1 MSPFVLVVFKKL
13 QSVAFA
19 KGFRF
24 IAINRRPFAG
34 STPFNAEEINLITN
48 VDDDEDKR
56 TAFIEAQG
64 HKYAYFI
71 DIFTQ
76 NFGLPPISDDG
87 KVGGSIVL
95 GWSMGSLFAAA
106 TIAYAPTLPVDL
118 RSRLAQNIRSLV
130 VYGEPFSFYC
140 PDNFTI
146 LVFRSCSSH
155 FWSSDS

>member
-1 MSPFVLVVFKKL
+1 MFKKL

-24 IAINRRPFAG
+24 VAINRRPFAG
-34 STPFNAEEINLITN
+34 STPFNSTEINLITN
-48 VDDDEDKR
+48 VDDDAEKR
-56 TAFIEAQG
+56 TAFIEARG
-64 HKYAYFI
+64 HEYAYFI
-71 DIFTQ
+71 DIFAQ
-76 NFGLPPISDDG
+76 KFGLPPISNHSQI
-87 KVGGSIVL
+87 GGSIVL

-106 TIAYAPTLPVDL
+106 TIAYAPTLPIDL

-140 PDNFTI
+140 PDNFII
-146 LVFRSCSSH
+146 LVFRSCSNY